1 MIDWGNVRMIKKRCE
16 LGFLLKTHAIEFRGK
31 EHLSQHLQCHR
42 PSQTCVRGFVDHAH
56 PPAGNLALHS
66 IVAKGGREIDR
77 REGRLNWL
85 RVIESQTGKST
96 NKSTGRAG
104 KRSAMRAY
112 FSTASGLSTVKRSAA
127 KSADRVSHFNSTAA
141 MDRSTSVRAQTRSKA
156 CSGE

>member
-31 EHLSQHLQCHR
+31 EHLSQHFQCHR

-104 KRSAMRAY
+104 RAFCHLRATRWAGPLKWRIQEQLGGKAVHNDKQENSVAFLPTNDGVWLNSA
-112 FSTASGLSTVKRSAA
+112 
-127 KSADRVSHFNSTAA
+127 
-141 MDRSTSVRAQTRSKA
+141 
-156 CSGE
+156 